1 MAYSKKCRIIAFLL
15 AVLVLVV
22 PSTATAAAETDDGYQ
37 SASLSELLK
46 VSKYKDYLIE
56 HEGVEKGTENYIL
69 TGDDIISYN
78 KDITSVDVDLLKTLE
93 FKDSAGKDYK
103 GLYLPSDGIV
113 GWDIPFDMK
122 EGMYAVKFKYVPI
135 AEEASKA
142 TSIERTF
149 YINEEV
155 PYYEA
160 RYLTL
165 TKVWKDDMDTYQLD
179 ADGNVIYR
187 YVSDNGKIVYEYVD
201 VKGNI
206 LERTIENDALTFK
219 KTGEKLTD
227 TKGLYAYPVFAND
240 IDGNESKPGKIMV
253 DEVSTYVATDS
264 SGYHIEALQ
273 FYFPAGR
280 NTIQLQAQREA
291 MVLLEVEIFPYDY
304 ETDEFSYD
312 EYVKHWE
319 EKGAKDVADFY
330 LKLQAEYPT
339 ATSETTVYPFADR
352 TSSINEPQSPYIQYL
367 NAIGGDG
374 GEKWQG
380 VGQWA
385 RYTVNVDESG
395 FYEIVLRFRQ
405 SVNEGGFSSRIIR
418 VATQSMINNG
428 EDAIVPFKEA
438 NYLRFNFD
446 DSWQTSVINSA
457 KKDKNGELVT
467 YKVYLEKGTN
477 YIELEAGLGDMADIL
492 LDVTES
498 LNTITDI
505 YVKIL
510 MITGTDPDKYRD
522 YGFYNVI
529 PNEMNELLAQSK
541 KLYDIADKLQKEVG
555 SGGSYTATLRTVA
568 QLLERMGESDSKVAA
583 NVDNLKENLGTVG
596 SWIQNCAKQPLE
608 LDYIIVRTPGSE
620 ELPKANANFF
630 QAIWFEICQFFKS
643 FTSDYSQ
650 LGATVVSDPNNKI
663 EVWTTLGRDQAQVL
677 RSLINSDFAKNYT
690 EANVDLKLVAP
701 GALLPSVL
709 AGVGPDVSHGHIA
722 GDVINWAIRG
732 AVQPLDEFEGFD
744 ELQSWFSPA
753 TWVPV
758 TLYDLRIDEKGKEVR
773 SETIYGLP
781 ETLDFYMMFYR
792 ADVLNE
798 LGLTVPKTWDEMKT
812 VMDTLSENNMQ
823 IAFPSYLAG
832 LDLFLY
838 QMGGTRYA
846 DDGRRINFDS
856 NKALASFSYLTS
868 LFTDFGQPL
877 IYDFPNR
884 FRTGEIPIGIMAYS
898 TYTHLSIFA
907 TEIQGLWEFVPL
919 PAWTTYN
926 EDGTVSENNDA
937 VVNVSA
943 IIMLADDDRSEHLTN
958 FAWKFMK
965 WYVSEATQA
974 DYANELT
981 ALFGSEYKH
990 TTANKEALASLSW
1003 TTSEYNNLMGQVNN
1017 LVGVEEYPGG
1027 YIIGRYVTFAFNEVY
1042 NAELYNA
1049 GADAEEELLKY
1060 IYDINME
1067 LTRKRQEFGMAYF
1080 EVSFGT
1086 NYTEKKN

>member
-1 MAYSKKCRIIAFLL
+1 MAHSRKTRIIAFLL
-15 AVLVLVV
+15 AVLVLVA
-22 PSTATAAAETDDGYQ
+22 PGTAAMADDTNDGYQ
-37 SASLSELLK
+37 SASLSDLLQ

-56 HEGVEKGTENYIL
+56 HSETEKGTKNYLL
-69 TGDDIISYN
+69 TGDDIINYN
-78 KDITSVDVDLLKTLE
+78 KDITKADPDSLKSLE
-93 FKDSAGKDYK
+93 FTDESANKTYK
-103 GLYLPSDGIV
+103 GLYLPSDGVV
-113 GWDIPFDMK
+113 GWDIPFDM
-122 EGMYAVKFKYVPI
+122 EAGMYAVKFKYVPI
-135 AEEASKA
+135 SEEASKA

-149 YINEEV
+149 YINETV

-165 TKVWKDDMDTYQLD
+165 SKVWEDDLKTYQSD
-179 ADGNVIYR
+179 SEGNVIYR
-187 YVSDNGKIVYEYVD
+187 YMDDRGKIVYEYVD
-201 VKGNI
+201 VNGNI
-206 LERTIENDALTFK
+206 LERTVDNNALTFK
-219 KTGEKLTD
+219 KTGEKLPSD

-253 DEVSTYVATDS
+253 NEICTYVATDS
-264 SGYHIEALQ
+264 SGYHVEALQ

-304 ETDEFSYD
+304 EADEFSYD
-312 EYVKHWE
+312 EYIEYWKNN
-319 EKGAKDVADFY
+319 GAKDVADFY

-339 ATSETTVYPFADR
+339 ATSETTVYPFSDR

-367 NAIGGDG
+367 NALGGDG
-374 GEKWQG
+374 GEKWQN

-385 RYTVNVDESG
+385 RYTVNVEESG
-395 FYEIVLRFRQ
+395 FYEIVLRYRQ
-405 SVNEGGFSSRIIR
+405 SVNEGAFSSRVIR

-428 EDAIVPFKEA
+428 EDSIVPFKEA
-438 NYLRFNFD
+438 SYLRFNFD

-457 KKDKNGELVT
+457 KKDKNGEIIT

-477 YIELEAGLGDMADIL
+477 YIELEAGLGDMASIL

-510 MITGTDPDKYRD
+510 MITGADPDKYRD

-529 PNEMNELLAQSK
+529 PTEMNELLVQAN
-541 KLYDIADKLQKEVG
+541 KLYKLADALQAEVG

-583 NVDNLKENLGTVG
+583 NLSNLKENLGSIGT
-596 SWIQNCAKQPLE
+596 WIQNCAKQPLE
-608 LDYIIVRTPGSE
+608 LDYIIVRAPGSG

-630 QAIWFEICQFFKS
+630 QAMWFEICQFFKS

-650 LGATVVSDPNNKI
+650 LGATVVSDPKNKI

-690 EANVDLKLVAP
+690 EANVDLKLVAG

-709 AGVGPDVSHGHIA
+709 AGVGPDVSHGHGA
-722 GDVINWAIRG
+722 GDVINWAIRS
-732 AVQPLDEFEGFD
+732 AVQPLDDMEGFD
-744 ELQSWFSPA
+744 ELYDWFAPASWIPL
-753 TWVPV
+753 
-758 TLYDLRIDEKGKEVR
+758 TLYDLRIENGKEVR
-773 SETIYGLP
+773 SESVYGLP
-781 ETLDFYMMFYR
+781 EGLDFLMMFYR

-798 LGLTVPKTWDEMKT
+798 LGLTVPKTWEEMRT

-823 IAFPSYLAG
+823 VALPSYLGG

-856 NKALASFSYLTS
+856 DKALEAFSYLTA

-877 IYDFPNR
+877 TYDFANR
-884 FRTGEIPIGIMAYS
+884 FRTGEIPIGIVGYS

-926 EDGTVSENNDA
+926 EDGTISENNSA
-937 VVNVSA
+937 VGGTSA
-943 IIMLADDDRSEHLTN
+943 IIMLADEDRPEHLTN

-965 WYVSEATQA
+965 WYVSETTQA

-981 ALFGSEYKH
+981 ALFGSEYKY

-1003 TTSEYNNLMGQVNN
+1003 TTNEYNNLMGQFNN
-1017 LVGVEEYPGG
+1017 LVGIEEYPGG

-1042 NAELYNA
+1042 ND
-1049 GADAEEELLKY
+1049 GADAEESLLKY
-1060 IYDINME
+1060 IYDINVE

-1080 EVSFGT
+1080 EVSFDT
-1086 NYTEKKN
+1086 NYTEEKK

>member
-1 MAYSKKCRIIAFLL
+1 MAYSRKHRIIAFLL
-15 AVLVLVV
+15 AVLVLVA
-22 PSTATAAAETDDGYQ
+22 PGTAAMADDTNDGYQ
-37 SASLSELLK
+37 SASLSDLLQ
-46 VSKYKDYLIE
+46 VSKYKEYLIE
-56 HEGVEKGTENYIL
+56 HEGTEKGTKNYLL
-69 TGDDIISYN
+69 TGDDIINYN
-78 KDITSVDVDLLKTLE
+78 ADITNADTDTLKTLE
-93 FKDSAGKDYK
+93 FTDLSGKTYK
-103 GLYLPSDGIV
+103 GLYLPSDGVV
-113 GWDIPFDMK
+113 GWDIPFDME

-135 AEEASKA
+135 AEEAAKA
-142 TSIERTF
+142 TAIERTF

-160 RYLTL
+160 RYLTFS
-165 TKVWKDDMDTYQLD
+165 KVWKDDADTYQKD

-187 YVSDNGKIVYEYVD
+187 YMSDNGKIVYEYVD
-201 VKGNI
+201 KNDNI
-206 LERTIENDALTFK
+206 LERTVENNTLTFK
-219 KTGEKLTD
+219 KTGKKLTD
-227 TKGLYAYPVFAND
+227 TDKKGLYAYPVFAND

-264 SGYHIEALQ
+264 SGYYIEALQ

-280 NTIQLQAQREA
+280 NTIQLEAQREA

-312 EYVKHWE
+312 EYINYWKE
-319 EKGAKDVADFY
+319 SGAKDVADFY
-330 LKLQAEYPT
+330 QKIQAEYPT
-339 ATSETTVYPFADR
+339 ATSENTVYPFADR

-405 SVNEGGFSSRIIR
+405 SVNEGAFSSRIIR

-446 DSWQTSVINSA
+446 DSWQTEIINSA
-457 KKDKNGELVT
+457 KKDKNGELIT

-477 YIELEAGLGDMADIL
+477 YIEFEAGLGDMAGIL

-510 MITGTDPDKYRD
+510 MITGSEPDKYRD

-529 PNEMNELLAQSK
+529 PTEMNELLVQAN
-541 KLYDIADKLQKEVG
+541 KLYDLADKLQAEVG

-583 NVDNLKENLGTVG
+583 NLSNLKENLGSIGT
-596 SWIQNCAKQPLE
+596 WIQNCSKQPLE
-608 LDYIIVRTPGSE
+608 LDYIVVRSPGSG

-630 QAIWFEICQFFKS
+630 QAMWFEICQFFKS

-650 LGATVVSDPNNKI
+650 LGATVVSDPDNKI

-690 EANVDLKLVAP
+690 EANVDLKLVAG

-709 AGVGPDVSHGHIA
+709 AGVGPDVSHGHGA
-722 GDVINWAIRG
+722 GDVINWAIRS

-744 ELQSWFSPA
+744 DIYDWFAPASWIPL
-753 TWVPV
+753 
-758 TLYDLRIDEKGKEVR
+758 TLYDLRIENGKEVR
-773 SETIYGLP
+773 SEQVYGLP
-781 ETLDFYMMFYR
+781 EGLDFLMMFYR

-798 LGLTVPKTWDEMKT
+798 LGLTVPKTWEEMRT

-823 IAFPSYLAG
+823 IAFPTYLG
-832 LDLFLY
+832 GHDLFLY
-838 QMGGTRYA
+838 QMGGERYA
-846 DDGRRINFDS
+846 DDGRRINYDS
-856 NKALASFSYLTS
+856 DKALESFAYITS

-877 IYDFPNR
+877 TYDFANR
-884 FRTGEIPIGIMAYS
+884 FRTGEIPIGIVGYS
-898 TYTHLSIFA
+898 SYTHLSIFA

-926 EDGTVSENNDA
+926 EDGTISNNNSA
-937 VVNVSA
+937 VASTSA
-943 IIMLADDDRSEHLTN
+943 IIMLADDSRSEKLTN

-965 WYVSEATQA
+965 WYVSETTQA

-981 ALFGSEYKH
+981 ALFGSEYKY

-1003 TTSEYNNLMGQVNN
+1003 TTSEYNNLMGQFNN
-1017 LVGVEEYPGG
+1017 LVGIEEYPGG
-1027 YIIGRYVTFAFNEVY
+1027 YIIGRYLTFAFNEVY
-1042 NAELYNA
+1042 ND
-1049 GADAEEELLKY
+1049 GADAEEALLKY
-1060 IYDINME
+1060 IYDINVE

-1080 EVSFGT
+1080 EVSFDT
-1086 NYTEKKN
+1086 NYTEEKN